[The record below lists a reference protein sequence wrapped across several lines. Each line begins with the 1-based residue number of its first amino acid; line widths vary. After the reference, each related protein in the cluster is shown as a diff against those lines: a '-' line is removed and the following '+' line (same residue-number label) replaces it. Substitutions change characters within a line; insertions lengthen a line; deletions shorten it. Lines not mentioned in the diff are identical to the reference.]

1 MEMINLTDHYNQL
14 YHDSLGKIKAD
25 DYQIDSLIDSPTDK
39 RLGVTLVCRP
49 NSKTN
54 DEIQSILEQL
64 KRVEPHQYF
73 YPASDI
79 HITVMSI
86 ISCYQGFM
94 LSAISVDNYC
104 QVIQKSLEGCNRFD
118 VEFKGLT
125 ASPSCLMVQGFLYDD
140 TLNQIR
146 NNLRNNFHNTNL
158 EQSIDKRYAI
168 QTAHATVCRL
178 RKSLT
183 NKEAYLRVIEAYRDY
198 NFGTFTVDAL
208 EFVLNDWYQ
217 RKEKVKI
224 LDRFELC

>member
-1 MEMINLTDHYNQL
+1 MIDLTAHYNQL
-14 YHDSLGKIKAD
+14 YHDSLQRIKAD
-25 DYQIDSLIDSPTDK
+25 DYQIDSLIDSPTDS
-39 RLGVTLVCRP
+39 RLGITLVCRP

-54 DEIQSILEQL
+54 DEIQSFLDQL
-64 KRVEPHQYF
+64 KKVEPHQYF

-86 ISCYQGFM
+86 ISCYQGFQ
-94 LSAISVDNYC
+94 LSSIAVDDYRK
-104 QVIQKSLEGCNRFD
+104 VIQKSLEGCAPFD
-118 VEFKGLT
+118 VEFRGLT

-140 TLNQIR
+140 TLNHIR
-146 NNLRNNFHNTNL
+146 NNLRNNFHNSHL

-178 RKSLT
+178 KQQLT
-183 NKEAYLRVIEAYRDY
+183 HREAYLNLIEASRNY
-198 NFGTFTVDAL
+198 NFGTFTVTAL

-217 RKEKVKI
+217 RKEKVEI